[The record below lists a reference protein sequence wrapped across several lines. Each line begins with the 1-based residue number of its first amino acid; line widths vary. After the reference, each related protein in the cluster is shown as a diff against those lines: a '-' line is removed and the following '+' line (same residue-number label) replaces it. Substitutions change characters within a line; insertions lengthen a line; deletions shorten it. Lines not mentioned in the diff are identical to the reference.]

1 MTRLEQL
8 RLDALLTRAD
18 LAAAT
23 GVGEETI
30 RQAEVGETTRP
41 RIATLGPLA
50 RYFDVPASSLLA
62 PRGGGQEAA

>member
-8 RLDALLTRAD
+8 RVDALLTRAD

-30 RQAEVGETTRP
+30 RQVEVGETTRP
-41 RIATLGPLA
+41 RVSTLAPLA
-50 RYFDVPASSLLA
+50 QFFDVPASELTS
-62 PRGGGQEAA
+62 PRRDLEAA